1 MSKYNINKRQV
12 KILELLK
19 VTGNATAAE
28 LCKIIGVTK
37 ETALSDL
44 RRLIYVGLVVNISL
58 NTRCVVAQPV

>member
-12 KILELLK
+12 EILELLK
-19 VTGNATAAE
+19 ATGNATAPE

-44 RRLIYVGLVVNISL
+44 RRLICVGLVVNISL
-58 NTRCVVAQPV
+58 NTRCVVAQIA